1 MGKGIIAS
9 SVGLLLK
16 TTGLT
21 VTYVKIDPYL
31 NQDAGTMHPIEYVL
45 FSTPHKFP
53 IHRFNFFSFF
63 SRAFTSPS
71 CPNADCTPSL
81 RHGEVY
87 VTDDVRRTDAL
98 FMF

>member
-31 NQDAGTMHPIEYVL
+31 NQDAGTMNPIEYVL
-45 FSTPHKFP
+45 FSTPHTFP
-53 IHRFNFFSFF
+53 LHRFRFFC
-63 SRAFTSPS
+63 RAFTFPS